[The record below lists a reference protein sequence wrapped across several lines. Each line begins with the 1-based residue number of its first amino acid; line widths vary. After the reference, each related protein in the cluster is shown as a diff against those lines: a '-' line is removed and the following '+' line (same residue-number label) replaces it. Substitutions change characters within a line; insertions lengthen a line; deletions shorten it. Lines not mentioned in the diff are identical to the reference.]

1 MIKCNPRHTP
11 VEPMVSAGHT
21 APRWCVA
28 DNYRTRLMRPG
39 QRVLLWVTTRPDRG
53 IWGVGRI
60 TGDVAVADGR
70 HRVPVHIPLLPEPL
84 TAAQLRTSPDL
95 ASLEVFRVPVQ
106 SNPSWVTV
114 AEMTVIDAL
123 LPDSVQ

>member
-1 MIKCNPRHTP
+1 MI
-11 VEPMVSAGHT
+11 SAGRT

-60 TGDVAVADGR
+60 TGDALTSEGR
-70 HRVPVHIPLLPEPL
+70 LRVPVDIPLLPEPL
-84 TAAQLRTSPDL
+84 TAAQLRTVPDL
-95 ASLEVFRVPVQ
+95 AALEVFRVPVQ
-106 SNPSWVTV
+106 SNPSWATV
-114 AEMTVIDAL
+114 AEMAAIDGL
-123 LPDSVQ
+123 LSLRE

>member
-11 VEPMVSAGHT
+11 VE
-21 APRWCVA
+21 
-28 DNYRTRLMRPG
+28 
-39 QRVLLWVTTRPDRG
+39 
-53 IWGVGRI
+53 
-60 TGDVAVADGR
+60 
-70 HRVPVHIPLLPEPL
+70 PVHIPLLPEPL

>member
-1 MIKCNPRHTP
+1 
-11 VEPMVSAGHT
+11 
-21 APRWCVA
+21 
-28 DNYRTRLMRPG
+28 MRPG

-70 HRVPVHIPLLPEPL
+70 HRVPVHIPLLSEPL
-84 TAAQLRTSPDL
+84 TAEQIRTSPDL

-106 SNPSWVTV
+106 SNPSWATV